1 MKNDDLSTLKLGS
14 AHIFALDYES
24 REEMRAA
31 QVLHP
36 AAQTHT
42 SAVLSLFISCDI
54 NVWTVIRSHHDTIK
68 PPHFRLISRFRPKTH
83 LYSLRGVTQTDS
95 LQKNTLFNEFLNPHS
110 NPAKPW
116 DPALTLRVMEF
127 HLWTISINTR
137 CQVINF
143 LSAFSSPTSIF
154 NR

>member
-1 MKNDDLSTLKLGS
+1 MMTS
-14 AHIFALDYES
+14 ASWNLARHAYLLWI
-24 REEMRAA
+24 MRAERRWDESSSSSSSSCSDA
-31 QVLHP
+31 HQCCP
-36 AAQTHT
+36 
-42 SAVLSLFISCDI
+42 LFISCDTD
-54 NVWTVIRSHHDTIK
+54 VWIVIRSHHDTIK
-68 PPHFRLISRFRPKTH
+68 PPHFRLISRFQPKSH
-83 LYSLRGVTQTDS
+83 LHSLRGVTQTDS

-110 NPAKPW
+110 NPVKPW

-137 CQVINF
+137 WQVINF